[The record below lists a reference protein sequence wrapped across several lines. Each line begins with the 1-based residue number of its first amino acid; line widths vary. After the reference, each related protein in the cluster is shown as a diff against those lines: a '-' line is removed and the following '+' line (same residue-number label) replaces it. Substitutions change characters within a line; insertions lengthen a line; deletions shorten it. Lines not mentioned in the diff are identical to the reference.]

1 MKKIALSLVT
11 LTSVLALVACG
22 SNNTTSTSQS
32 SSATKTSKTSSSSKV
47 TSKTKTSSTKASK
60 SEEGAE
66 SSATQAS
73 SATSNAS
80 NKAVEKAAEPAKAE
94 TATPATAVPAAVVG
108 TWTASNEQAKSVSMT
123 IGADGS
129 ISVEANYGVGDE
141 DNIYHYEGNGTAVE
155 VKPGLYRWVRN
166 GGDASAFLAG
176 VTGLGGANFKSE
188 EGFLLQGN
196 QYTPVWFTA
205 PLDQDFDYAN
215 HYNAFS
221 NNVLTKQ

>member
-1 MKKIALSLVT
+1 MKKFVLSLVT

-22 SNNTTSTSQS
+22 SNNTASTSQS
-32 SSATKTSKTSSSSKV
+32 SSATKTSKASSSSRA
-47 TSKTKTSSTKASK
+47 TSKIKTSSTKASK

-66 SSATQAS
+66 SSAPQAS

-80 NKAVEKAAEPAKAE
+80 NKAAEPAKAE

-108 TWTASNEQAKSVSMT
+108 TWTASNAQAKSVNMT

-129 ISVEANYGVGDE
+129 IVVEANYGVGEAD
-141 DNIYHYEGNGTAVE
+141 DIRTFTANATAVE

-166 GGDASAFLAG
+166 SGDYNALLAG
-176 VTGLGGANFKSE
+176 VTGIGGANFKAE
-188 EGFLLQGN
+188 EGFLLEGN

-215 HYNAFS
+215 NYNAFS